1 MEGRTMRSIAL
12 AAWLAVG
19 VLMVL
24 PSPAFAAEPLRQTF
38 TGTVTAED
46 YFSGSD
52 LNERCAFP
60 VLGQWDFVNQQ
71 TTFFDEA
78 TGNPVRAVSDIYFN
92 GTFSNPL
99 NGKSVPDSSHHLK
112 ITDYLAAD
120 GSLIEEV
127 INETR
132 DDPYLHSA
140 FHAGTDAQFN
150 ILFDNGRDW
159 LFTATRFISI
169 APLCAALS

>member
-1 MEGRTMRSIAL
+1 MRSIAL
-12 AAWLAVG
+12 VAVMAVG
-19 VLMVL
+19 ALSL
-24 PSPAFAAEPLRQTF
+24 LASSALAAEPLRQTF
-38 TGTVTAED
+38 EGTVTAED
-46 YFSGSD
+46 YFAGSD

-60 VLGQWDFVNQQ
+60 VKGQWDFVADV
-71 TTFFDEA
+71 TTFFDQA
-78 TGNPVRAVSDIYFN
+78 TGNPVRVVMDIEFN

-99 NGKSVPDSSHHLK
+99 NGKSIPDSSHHLK
-112 ITDYLAAD
+112 VTDYYAAD

-127 INETR
+127 INESR
-132 DDPYLHSA
+132 DDPFLHSA